1 METDWT
7 PTEKAERHHGQ
18 AGSDMKP
25 SRERNKQKR
34 KEDPPPQKK
43 KYTEKGCNERSKGRR
58 ILENRLN
65 DTYD

>member
-43 KYTEKGCNERSKGRR
+43 NTQRR
-58 ILENRLN
+58 DAMNVLKAEGF
-65 DTYD
+65 